1 MQVTTNPIKRTN
13 RVRRYVPMSE
23 FVKEKIVLWWIAGI
37 HEHGYACQDL
47 LKAIS
52 EKKIIIFEGFSRLKK
67 LQSILDTKKLHY
79 MVAGVLPPGKTIP
92 LMLSRLK
99 TRLLSRPGFSEEDIK
114 RKLQEAE
121 LRVIPEVLKEADI
134 IIRSGWNHTD
144 RDVAEIMKKWEEIKK

>member
-1 MQVTTNPIKRTN
+1 
-13 RVRRYVPMSE
+13 
-23 FVKEKIVLWWIAGI
+23 
-37 HEHGYACQDL
+37 
-47 LKAIS
+47 
-52 EKKIIIFEGFSRLKK
+52 
-67 LQSILDTKKLHY
+67 

-134 IIRSGWNHTD
+134 IIRSG
-144 RDVAEIMKKWEEIKK
+144 